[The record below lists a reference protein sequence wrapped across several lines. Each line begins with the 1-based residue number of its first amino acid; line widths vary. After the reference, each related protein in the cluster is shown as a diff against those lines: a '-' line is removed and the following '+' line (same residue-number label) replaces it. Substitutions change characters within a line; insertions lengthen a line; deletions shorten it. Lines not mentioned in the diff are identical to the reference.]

1 MSRVGPD
8 PFQAWNMNAVWPI
21 QAAPSAAI
29 FGHPTPMVV
38 LQPPCAQA
46 CLPVASVGLQ
56 GGFSPPE
63 APKGAEKPAGPL
75 PGRTQSKRDG
85 VLGSHPRKHPK
96 ASGDT
101 GPAGVLAKT
110 TTKKERVYDDEAF
123 RSMLGEVLRG
133 ASAMK
138 ASALWPTA
146 ESSLKRYARQIRAD
160 QTLQRGSPEATLE
173 AQLQYAAGLTLKQ
186 KGNKEITSRRIF
198 DEAELDYFA
207 SSLKLFADMGWP
219 MDYQQVQHMF
229 LQAATDMGFV
239 DWKTGKAGVSK
250 SYCRRFV
257 KSREELKAYK
267 TSNIDPLRSKKA
279 TEQVCYSS

>member
-1 MSRVGPD
+1 MISSRFHLVHLADQEKVNARMSRIGPD
-8 PFQAWNMNAVWPI
+8 HFQAWNMNTVWPI
-21 QAAPSAAI
+21 QAAPSAAT
-29 FGHPTPMVV
+29 FGHPTTMVV

-63 APKGAEKPAGPL
+63 AQKGAEKPAGPF
-75 PGRTQSKRDG
+75 PGHTPSKKEG
-85 VLGSHPRKHPK
+85 ILWSHARKHAK

-101 GPAGVLAKT
+101 GTAGVLAKT

-160 QTLQRGSPEATLE
+160 QALQRGSPEATLE
-173 AQLQYAAGLTLKQ
+173 AQL
-186 KGNKEITSRRIF
+186 
-198 DEAELDYFA
+198 
-207 SSLKLFADMGWP
+207 
-219 MDYQQVQHMF
+219 
-229 LQAATDMGFV
+229 
-239 DWKTGKAGVSK
+239 
-250 SYCRRFV
+250 
-257 KSREELKAYK
+257 
-267 TSNIDPLRSKKA
+267 
-279 TEQVCYSS
+279 